1 MLFILGSCA
10 YEQGKTIEEASGVMT
25 LEEEITIRYNRG
37 LERGEQIG
45 IEKGAALKQHEIAKN
60 MKVKLL
66 APETISELTGLSL
79 AEIEKL

>member
-1 MLFILGSCA
+1 
-10 YEQGKTIEEASGVMT
+10 MT

-45 IEKGAALKQHEIAKN
+45 IEKGRSEGAEFKQHEIAKN

-66 APETISELTGLSL
+66 DPETISELTGLSL